1 MHIPYKIPKVCGL
14 FSVMISLMLFV
25 CGCADHATVV
35 VDDIRQQKLVHD
47 TTIHFAEL
55 FAISEGADYKV
66 VHLFGK
72 ANSADTTANFVLYKN
87 ERPLMHLNNAYY
99 IKLPCTKIV
108 SLSSIYS
115 NMLAELNCVNN
126 IIAIENKDYYTNTS
140 ILEGMKSGKIKEVQ
154 RNPEIDKEQVLTL
167 KPDVIFAFGMG
178 RSSGDFDSKI
188 MESGIPV
195 VISLDHLEKSPLARA
210 EWIKFFA
217 VFVQKEKEAE
227 IIFNKVRSDYV
238 ALTKLAHSYSNTPSV
253 FTELKFGDTWYVP
266 GGKSFMAQ
274 MISDA
279 NANYLWMNDTVSG
292 SLPLSFEAVYSKAH
306 EADFWLN
313 VSMCTS
319 KQQMLAQDKRYSD
332 FAAFKNNAI
341 FNNNLHCNALNY
353 SSYWETGMIYPNR
366 ILSDLI
372 QIFHPTSADSLKRE
386 MYFYTPIR

>member
-1 MHIPYKIPKVCGL
+1 MHNPYKIPKVCGL

-25 CGCADHATVV
+25 SGCADHSTVV
-35 VDDIRQQKLVHD
+35 VDDIQQQKLVNA
-47 TTIHFAEL
+47 TTIHFAKL
-55 FAISEGADYKV
+55 FDISEGADYKV

-72 ANSADTTANFVLYKN
+72 ANSVDTTANFVLYKN
-87 ERPLMHLNNAYY
+87 KRPLLHIQNAYY
-99 IKLPCTKIV
+99 IKLPCERII

-115 NMLAELNCVNN
+115 SMLAELNCVNK
-126 IIAIENKDYYTNTS
+126 IIAIENKDYYTNS
-140 ILEGMKSGKIKEVQ
+140 QILKEVNSGKIKEVQ
-154 RNPEIDKEQVLTL
+154 RNSEIDKEQVLAL

-227 IIFNKVRSDYV
+227 TIFNEVSADYET
-238 ALTKLAHSYSNTPSV
+238 LTKLAHIYSNKPSV

-274 MISDA
+274 LISDA
-279 NANYLWMNDTVSG
+279 NAHYLWMSDTLAG

-319 KQQMLAQDKRYSD
+319 KQQMLAQDKRYGD
-332 FAAFKNNAI
+332 FSAFKKDAI
-341 FNNNLHCNALNY
+341 FNNNLHCNALSY

-372 QIFHPTSADSLKRE
+372 QIFHPTSVDSLKRE
-386 MYFYTPIR
+386 MYFYRSIK